1 MAKRKTKKERSFTTT
16 KQVLWVTVL
25 IFVITVALAI
35 WFSYEGRDTS
45 VFMCILPLTGGIAG
59 ATIVFYM
66 NKSKMENIFRFKI
79 SFLEY
84 KLKLLNDNP
93 DKACV
98 IEEEMSSIE
107 NALDSKVDN
116 TMQEAVNE
124 DITIQNY

>member
-1 MAKRKTKKERSFTTT
+1 MAKSKEKCFTTS
-16 KQVLWVTVL
+16 KKILWASMLLFIVTVA
-25 IFVITVALAI
+25 VAI
-35 WFSYEGRDTS
+35 KFSYEGRDTS
-45 VFMCILPLTGGIAG
+45 VFMYILPLTGGITG

-93 DKACV
+93 DRACI

-107 NALDSKVDN
+107 NALDSKVDS
-116 TMQEAVNE
+116 TMQEVVNE

>member
-1 MAKRKTKKERSFTTT
+1 MAKSNSKEKRFTTS
-16 KQVLWVTVL
+16 KKILWASMLLFIVTV
-25 IFVITVALAI
+25 AI
-35 WFSYEGRDTS
+35 AIKFSYEGRDTS
-45 VFMCILPLTGGIAG
+45 VFVYILPLTGGIAG